1 MAESNLRVNITGDS
15 SKLNSALTS
24 ASGKLQSFG
33 SKMQSVGSSLS
44 TRLTLP
50 LVAAG
55 AASVKMAF
63 DFNKSMTQIE
73 SLVGVGAKSVKEMG
87 ETAKKM
93 AIDTGK
99 SANEAAEALFFITSA
114 GLRGSQATDTLNA
127 SLKASAVGLGETK
140 VIADLATSAMNGYA
154 DENLTATQA
163 TDILV
168 AAVREG
174 KLEASE
180 LAGAMG
186 GVIPIASNMGVGF
199 NEVGAAMAAM
209 SRTGTNAA
217 EGATQLN
224 AILMSFKKPTEQSA
238 QAMEDLGTSQEE
250 LTQSLADKGLMPT
263 LLDLSERLEAAGM
276 DATAIFPN
284 IRALKGVMDLTGS
297 GAADNVKIFDALNNT
312 MGATDEAFQKTS
324 QSASFKMTKGL
335 NSMKSSL
342 MEVGQV
348 ILTAVAPMV
357 EKLGNFFTSLSEK
370 FKALSP
376 TTQKIIVAFV
386 GIVAALGPVIAII
399 GTLLT
404 MAPAIGAAFTLMM
417 GPVGLIIAGLTAIAF
432 VIYKN
437 WSGIK
442 TKLIEIANY
451 FIELYNNSLPVKI
464 AVEAI
469 IMQFKNFLAVGKF
482 VFKSV
487 ISVFKAFGNAALG
500 YLGGVGDILM
510 GILTFDLEK
519 IKQGFSG
526 IGDAMKGGF
535 TDAIDGIK
543 ENAAEL
549 GTSVV
554 DNFNDALNAGKI
566 DKIKVEAESDLSGIN
581 FDDLNGS
588 MSKDELKNQVDKRLK
603 DGPDAPD
610 APKAPDAPDAP
621 KAPPIIQPIKPVIDP
636 EAAEKLKALNEK
648 INSALITND
657 TEAYKKR
664 RDDAIAHYDALINNE
679 KTTADQRIALEKAK
693 EAKLAEIDNT
703 ETERLKQ
710 KGVDKLNEERNQQQ
724 QLLDAKQQIADAT
737 NASEDEQ
744 KALEIERIRAKYAE
758 LRQLAIDNNLMT
770 IEQQAAFDAAQA
782 EAEALVYEE
791 KKTRFLGFMMS
802 QQEAAEQM
810 QAIGEAVDGS
820 FGAIGNSIVK
830 MFGGAESATGA
841 FVGTLAK
848 DALKVIASNLK
859 IALSGASTAA
869 TETSK
874 SFGPAAAFV
883 LPALLAG
890 ATALISGTF
899 SKFADGGIVSGPTMG
914 LVGEYPG
921 ARSNPEVIAPLNKLQ
936 GMIGSRNNASNVNV
950 TGSVSVSGQDLLI
963 AIERANETADRI
975 Y

>member
-15 SKLNSALTS
+15 SKLNNALTS

-33 SKMQSVGSSLS
+33 SKMQSVGKSLS

-55 AASVKMAF
+55 TAATKMAF
-63 DFNKSMTQIE
+63 DFDKSMTQIQ

-87 ETAKKM
+87 ETAKQM

-127 SLKASAVGLGETK
+127 SLKAAAVGLGETK
-140 VIADLATSAMNGYA
+140 TIADLATSAMNGYA
-154 DENLTATQA
+154 NEGLTATQA

-168 AAVREG
+168 ASVREG

-180 LAGAMG
+180 LAASMG

-224 AILMSFKKPTEQSA
+224 AILMSIKKPTDQSA
-238 QAMEDLGTSQEE
+238 QAMLALGTSQEE
-250 LTQSLADKGLMPT
+250 LTSSLADKGLMPT
-263 LLDLSERLEAAGM
+263 LLDLSERLKATGM
-276 DATAIFPN
+276 DASAIFPN

-312 MGATDEAFQKTS
+312 MGATDQAFQKTS
-324 QSASFKMTKGL
+324 QSASFQMTQGL
-335 NSMKSSL
+335 NAMKSSL
-342 MEVGQV
+342 LSVGQV
-348 ILTAVAPMV
+348 ILQSVAPYV
-357 EKLGNFFTSLSEK
+357 QKLGQFFTTLSEK

-376 TTQKIIVAFV
+376 TTQKIIIVI
-386 GIVAALGPVIAII
+386 GGLVAALGPVMAII
-399 GTLLT
+399 GSLISL
-404 MAPAIGAAFTLMM
+404 APALGAAFTVMT
-417 GPVGLIIAGLTAIAF
+417 GPIGLIVAGLTAVAVVIA
-432 VIYKN
+432 KN
-437 WSGIK
+437 WAPIK
-442 TKLIEIANY
+442 KTLIDLANW
-451 FIELYNNSLPVKI
+451 FIELYNNSLPIKI
-464 AVEAI
+464 AVEAL
-469 IMQFKNFLAVGKF
+469 IMNFKNLLAAGKF
-482 VFKSV
+482 VFKSI
-487 ISVFKAFGNAALG
+487 ISVFKAFGKAALG
-500 YLGGVGDILM
+500 VLGGIGDLLM
-510 GILTFDLEK
+510 GIFTLDLDK
-519 IKQGFSG
+519 IKKGFSG
-526 IGDAMKGGF
+526 IGNAMKGGF

-543 ENAAEL
+543 ANASEL

-566 DKIKVEAESDLSGIN
+566 DKIKVEAEVTPAGDSGTVE
-581 FDDLNGS
+581 GPT
-588 MSKDELKNQVDKRLK
+588 VDSTTSTAQ
-603 DGPDAPD
+603 APIVL
-610 APKAPDAPDAP
+610 PV
-621 KAPPIIQPIKPVIDP
+621 KPVIDP
-636 EAAEKLKALNEK
+636 AAAEKLKAVNDE
-648 INSALITND
+648 INKALITND
-657 TEAYKKR
+657 AQAYEQRKAETTAYYDDLISKVAAGSEKETQLKK
-664 RDDAIAHYDALINNE
+664 AKNDALAQIETDE
-679 KTTADQRIALEKAK
+679 KNRLLD
-693 EAKLAEIDNT
+693 
-703 ETERLKQ
+703 LKQ
-710 KGVDKLNEERNQQQ
+710 QF
-724 QLLDAKQQIADAT
+724 ADAT

-744 KALEIERIRAKYAE
+744 KALEIERIRAKFAE
-758 LRQLAIDNNLMT
+758 LRQLAIDNNMMT
-770 IEQQAAFDAAQA
+770 AEQQAAFDAAQA
-782 EAEALVYEE
+782 EAEALVYED
-791 KKTRFLGFMMS
+791 KKTRFLGFMMTMT
-802 QQEAAEQM
+802 EAQEQM
-810 QAIGEAVDGS
+810 QAIGQAIDGS
-820 FGAIGNSIVK
+820 FGAIGSSITK

-848 DALKVIASNLK
+848 DALKVIGSNLK

-869 TETSK
+869 TQSAA

-899 SKFADGGIVSGPTMG
+899 AKFADGGIVSGPTMG

-936 GMIGSRNNASNVNV
+936 GMIGSRNSASNVNV
-950 TGSVSVSGQDLLI
+950 TGNVSVSGQDLLI